1 MTFAIDKK
9 EIRKLR
15 KKAIK
20 MQNNSSRKLSFS
32 EAMQEAK
39 RVADEFSTHDQ

>member
-1 MTFAIDKK
+1 MDKK

-20 MQNNSSRKLSFS
+20 VQNNSSRKMHFS
-32 EAMQEAK
+32 EAMQEVRK
-39 RVADEFSTHDQ
+39 VTDEFSTHNK